1 MSDEANDLKI
11 FQDLQKQK
19 TDLYRSMD
27 KCFTQVKN
35 SVSGQNLY
43 NGILK
48 AAEEFENNTIKV
60 LFLGVSDELKQM
72 YQANLEAGGNEHINF
87 SYNIFEGDPLH
98 YVINYKDYPDILISD
113 NNPEAYEK
121 MRRRFTHSQIFVV
134 GKHEE
139 EKLEDE
145 EVVSAEVEIGESIE
159 NLRKE
164 EDSQENIMELAAKD
178 PDEGE
183 EIPLTD
189 RERRRLEREQRRM
202 AKNNNVDSS
211 KTESG
216 GTDGMTDRE
225 RRRLEREKRR
235 AEKSESSKQDNQ
247 KENESNLTDRERRR
261 LEREQKRGAN
271 TSNREARSEKKV
283 EDNLTDRERRRQ
295 ERLQRR
301 PEQNKIEKSASS
313 SEETNLTDREKRR
326 LERQRAKE
334 NIETPKTEQPSEPI
348 AKEVSVKEQPA
359 QEASVKNEPVK
370 EQPERE
376 YSRQELSTQKEE
388 IVTESLKKESKIDQ
402 PSVDE
407 VSKLEETI
415 GQEKLIENNKK
426 DRAERRRERSGG
438 RERDRDKERGERRRS
453 SDQNPSD
460 GVSQER
466 PEIPPIPAP
475 SNESELKEQTKS
487 SVNRVEERRAR
498 KKSGAEQKVRES
510 TSERLRASERRERD
524 LEQPKT
530 KKVLDL
536 NVDAKEI
543 KIPKNKFLSSD
554 ILLKEYIDVGNI
566 RDTTFI
572 LKSFYSNKIGQISR
586 LMEFF
591 VKSKEVEGKRIKGK
605 MILNNKDLSEIRSTD
620 TRGMSRESSNVK
632 GDLSKKIR
640 ILQRQFEAELDKV
653 QFDESGFV
661 QLLKKEITD
670 YQGLLEVE
678 AGKTITIDVSE
689 GYAKDLESNALKG
702 LTDFVEGTAKTII
715 TNVTSIQNEL
725 KNYLREKKIEGPII
739 PKVSITDMNTE
750 DYCVLE
756 PIQTSSLTKSF
767 NKKGGMYQLF
777 MELRTP
783 MFMMMP
789 LMMVGSLFGALL
801 VGADNGA
808 ISPKTHDEY
817 GEQIVMIDRFPEYF
831 AQNGTKE
838 FISSFEEVVQKK
850 GRESNYFIGNWASNG
865 ERRKKESFELNYK
878 EQGDKVILFVSDSR
892 EKAVQQLTSFYDS
905 KLGGGK
911 RVSMG
916 YSAIFGI
923 ISKYSQFRYYIFG
936 ALMLAI
942 FLFSK
947 KKIKEQALEKEVNL
961 EKERRSIKNSLS
973 QGLERGVSMQISSW
987 KSFVNDFLKTKQDML
1002 VGITEKLVDK
1012 KVETA
1017 TYDVNNKKKIIDQ
1030 RQKNFQK
1037 SQKTQADLIKSLEQ
1051 IVNDLKPMEKHLF
1064 KK

>member
-1 MSDEANDLKI
+1 MGDEANDLRV

-43 NGILK
+43 NDVVK
-48 AAEEFENNTIKV
+48 AAEEFENNKIKV
-60 LFLGVSDELKQM
+60 LFLGVSEELKEM
-72 YQANLEAGGNEHINF
+72 YQSNLQAGGNEHINF
-87 SYNIFEGDPLH
+87 TFNIFEGDPLE

-139 EKLEDE
+139 EKE
-145 EVVSAEVEIGESIE
+145 EEEMIAEVDLGESVE
-159 NLRKE
+159 TDQNDEPQE
-164 EDSQENIMELAAKD
+164 EIMELAVKN

-202 AKNNNVDSS
+202 GKNNSTDSS
-211 KTESG
+211 SNENGSD
-216 GTDGMTDRE
+216 DGLTDRE

-235 AEKSESSKQDNQ
+235 AEKAAGNGEANSSSEREQKRADREQHRSSNETS
-247 KENESNLTDRERRR
+247 KESTSSDRSNNDLTDRERRR
-261 LEREQKRGAN
+261 LEREQRRSGGK
-271 TSNREARSEKKV
+271 TSTESPSSSS
-283 EDNLTDRERRRQ
+283 DDTNLTDRERRRQ
-295 ERLQRR
+295 ERLKAR
-301 PEQNKIEKSASS
+301 ETKNN
-313 SEETNLTDREKRR
+313 EEV
-326 LERQRAKE
+326 
-334 NIETPKTEQPSEPI
+334 KTEEVKQVITEPEI
-348 AKEVSVKEQPA
+348 PIEEPKLEPKEEVGEIKANEEIKEENPESNQQPA
-359 QEASVKNEPVK
+359 
-370 EQPERE
+370 
-376 YSRQELSTQKEE
+376 ELAE
-388 IVTESLKKESKIDQ
+388 KKE
-402 PSVDE
+402 
-407 VSKLEETI
+407 
-415 GQEKLIENNKK
+415 
-426 DRAERRRERSGG
+426 DRSQRRRERSGG
-438 RERDRDKERGERRRS
+438 RERNRDREERGDRRERGERGERRERDREERQARN
-453 SDQNPSD
+453 SDQNPTD
-460 GVSQER
+460 GTSNENTQVAST
-466 PEIPPIPAP
+466 PIPANKNEP
-475 SNESELKEQTKS
+475 KESEKPGVS
-487 SVNRVEERRAR
+487 RVEERRAR
-498 KKSGAEQKVRES
+498 KKSRPERKPRES

-524 LEQPKT
+524 MVQPKV
-530 KKVLDL
+530 KKELDL
-536 NVDAKEI
+536 NVDPADI
-543 KIPKNKFLSSD
+543 KIPKNKFLASD
-554 ILLKEYIDVGNI
+554 LLLKDYVSPENI
-566 RDTTFI
+566 RDTTFV
-572 LKSFYSNKIGQISR
+572 LKSYYSNKIGQISK

-605 MILNNKDLSEIRSTD
+605 MILNEKDLSEIRSTD

-640 ILQRQFEAELDKV
+640 ILQRQFEAEIDKV
-653 QFDESGFV
+653 QFDEEGFV
-661 QLLKKEITD
+661 QLIKKEITD

-678 AGKTITIDVSE
+678 SGKTITIDVSD
-689 GYAKDLESNALKG
+689 GYARDLESNALKG
-702 LTDFVEGTAKTII
+702 LTEFVEGTARTVI

-725 KNYLREKKIEGPII
+725 KNYLKEKKIEGPII
-739 PKVSITDMNTE
+739 PKVSLSDMNTS
-750 DYCVLE
+750 DYCTLE

-801 VGADNGA
+801 VGADNGS

-850 GRESNYFIGNWASNG
+850 GRETNYFIGNWASNG
-865 ERRKKESFELNYK
+865 ERRKKETFELNYK

-892 EKAVQQLTSFYDS
+892 EKAVEQLTSFYDS

-973 QGLERGVSMQISSW
+973 QGLERGVSTQISSW

-1017 TYDVNNKKKIIDQ
+1017 TYDVNNRKKIIDQ

>member
-1 MSDEANDLKI
+1 MGAEANDLKI

-43 NGILK
+43 NDVLK
-48 AAEEFENNTIKV
+48 AAEEFENNKIKV
-60 LFLGVSDELKQM
+60 LFLGVSEKLKEM

-87 SYNIFEGDPLH
+87 SYNIFEGDPLE
-98 YVINYKDYPDILISD
+98 YVINYKEYPDILIGD
-113 NNPEAYEK
+113 NDPEAYEK

-134 GKHEE
+134 GTH
-139 EKLEDE
+139 EDE
-145 EVVSAEVEIGESIE
+145 KVEETEEIAAEAELGESIE
-159 NLRKE
+159 DHQTVSGDE
-164 EDSQENIMELAAKD
+164 VMELAVKD
-178 PDEGE
+178 PEEGE
-183 EIPLTD
+183 DVPLTD
-189 RERRRLEREQRRM
+189 RDRRRLEREQRRM
-202 AKNNNVDSS
+202 AKNNSANS
-211 KTESG
+211 ENG
-216 GTDGMTDRE
+216 AADGISDRE

-235 AEKSESSKQDNQ
+235 AAKSADNGDASAA
-247 KENESNLTDRERRR
+247 KENESTLTDRERRR
-261 LEREQKRGAN
+261 LEREKNKASNGTSSEIKSDENSESNLSDRERRRLEREKRRSGAKVTEAN
-271 TSNREARSEKKV
+271 SSNSSA
-283 EDNLTDRERRRQ
+283 DDTTLTDRERRR
-295 ERLQRR
+295 
-301 PEQNKIEKSASS
+301 
-313 SEETNLTDREKRR
+313 
-326 LERQRAKE
+326 LERQKAKE
-334 NIETPKTEQPSEPI
+334 EEINETVSTNEPEKVIEEPETPPQSQEPI
-348 AKEVSVKEQPA
+348 AELKEEPKE
-359 QEASVKNEPVK
+359 EP
-370 EQPERE
+370 
-376 YSRQELSTQKEE
+376 QKEMLAE
-388 IVTESLKKESKIDQ
+388 QSKQESDNGQTIQDETPAIEEKSTES
-402 PSVDE
+402 
-407 VSKLEETI
+407 
-415 GQEKLIENNKK
+415 NKTE
-426 DRAERRRERSGG
+426 RSERRREKREG
-438 RERDRDKERGERRRS
+438 RERNRNRDRGDRSERGERRERS
-453 SDQNPSD
+453 ERGRNSDQSPSD
-460 GVSQER
+460 GSSQENAGIV
-466 PEIPPIPAP
+466 PVPVPT
-475 SNESELKEQTKS
+475 SNSGQKESDNS
-487 SVNRVEERRAR
+487 GVSRVEERRSRRQAR
-498 KKSGAEQKVRES
+498 PEQKVRES

-524 LEQPKT
+524 MVQPKA

-536 NVDAKEI
+536 NVDPKEI
-543 KIPKNKFLSSD
+543 KIPKNKFLTND
-554 ILLKEYIDVGNI
+554 LLLKDFIDVGNI
-566 RDTTFI
+566 RDSTFI
-572 LKSFYSNKIGQISR
+572 LKSYYSNKIGQISK

-653 QFDESGFV
+653 QFDEEGFV
-661 QLLKKEITD
+661 QLIKKEISD

-678 AGKTITIDVSE
+678 SGKTITIDISD

-725 KNYLREKKIEGPII
+725 KNYLKEKKIEGPII
-739 PKVSITDMNTE
+739 PKVSMSDMPTE
-750 DYCVLE
+750 DYCTLE
-756 PIQTSSLTKSF
+756 PIETANFTKSF

-801 VGADNGA
+801 VGSDNGA

-838 FISSFEEVVQKK
+838 FITSFEEVVQKK

-865 ERRKKESFELNYK
+865 ERRKKETFELNYK
-878 EQGDKVILFVSDSR
+878 EQGGKVILFVSDSR
-892 EKAVQQLTSFYDS
+892 EKAVEQLTSFYDS

-942 FLFSK
+942 FMFSK

-973 QGLERGVSMQISSW
+973 QGLERGVSTQISSW

-1037 SQKTQADLIKSLEQ
+1037 AQKTQADLIKSLEQ